1 MFHTLSMRLGKAFLL
16 ALVTLL
22 ALAACSGQPA
32 ESQSVETPTAVA
44 GTTGTE
50 GDDYEI
56 VTLLPADAIPSIDNP
71 QFYGVDQADAEYEPD
86 ETVIGLE
93 IDGEARAYSTALL
106 SSHEIVNDEVNG
118 RPIAVT
124 W

>member
-1 MFHTLSMRLGKAFLL
+1 MRLGKEFLL

-22 ALAACSGQPA
+22 ALAACSGQPG
-32 ESQSVETPTAVA
+32 ESQSGAIPTEAA
-44 GTTGTE
+44 GTAGIE
-50 GDDYEI
+50 GEDYEI